1 MVYEHWCIQGE
12 KHVVLL
18 FIQHKIVDIIYKN
31 PFLLFFLKKSRGNNV
46 FISRE
51 KKIILLFSFC
61 IYACFIA

>member
-31 PFLLFFLKKSRGNNV
+31 PFLLFF
-46 FISRE
+46 
-51 KKIILLFSFC
+51 
-61 IYACFIA
+61 